1 MTVFLLLLGAGVLSW
16 MMRLAFIVLLPASRL
31 PQRARR
37 FLDHGVVAIPAAL
50 VATRLAGSGGLS
62 ALVVPSPALLALL
75 VSGVV
80 AWRTEHLAG
89 TVAAGAGAFWL
100 LGLAWGHLPG
110 PG

>member
-1 MTVFLLLLGAGVLSW
+1 MTVLLLLLGAGVLSW
-16 MMRLAFIVLLPASRL
+16 MMRLAFITLLPASKL
-31 PQRARR
+31 PPRARR

-50 VATRLAGSGGLS
+50 VATSLAGPGGAS
-62 ALVVPSPALLALL
+62 ALVVPSPTLLALL

-89 TVAAGAGAFWL
+89 TVAAGVAAFWL
-100 LGLAWGHLPG
+100 IGLAWAHLPL